1 MQASRLSR
9 VWSRHPTGFRI
20 YFIFIFCGNL
30 IFPFEEMRRTRGI
43 VRICATWNFLFVHHY
58 VIYTNAPKRK
68 YRQWYFKGWP
78 FRAQVEL
85 SIPPNL
91 LSSLYTSIILTFVRQ
106 GLRILHLFAH
116 LSTSSLLSFNH
127 NFHSARPHFH
137 ILVAFELDQ
146 RQDGST
152 FLFSS

>member
-1 MQASRLSR
+1 
-9 VWSRHPTGFRI
+9 
-20 YFIFIFCGNL
+20 
-30 IFPFEEMRRTRGI
+30 MRRTRGI

-106 GLRILHLFAH
+106 GLRILHLFAR

>member
-9 VWSRHPTGFRI
+9 VWSRQPTRI
-20 YFIFIFCGNL
+20 SFGFIFCGNM

-78 FRAQVEL
+78 FRAQVEH

-91 LSSLYTSIILTFVRQ
+91 LSLLCTPPSSSPFVRQ
-106 GLRILHLFAH
+106 GLRILHLFAN
-116 LSTSSLLSFNH
+116 LSTLSLLSFNH